1 MGLRNKF
8 LKEDRPKAEKRK
20 EKFLAASDAD
30 MNAQIS
36 AGSDGNAEASA
47 YSPETTANERTGAS
61 ANASAD
67 SVTKTEEKA
76 AKKKSSTFSKL
87 SAIWSVISALYVTV
101 AVAWFIIKNGLD
113 GVVPKVLLGML
124 AAFVAGYITVVAI
137 SASKNR
143 ENLNASKN
151 AKTYKKCLKIFKAVT
166 KVVFV
171 AMSGVLLAG
180 MNLNGLHGALQWVA
194 FIATFVVALFQ
205 LVLMIVK
212 MIFKARRKHIKE
224 KYNVKKQTFKK

>member
-8 LKEDRPKAEKRK
+8 LKEDRPKTEKRK

-47 YSPETTANERTGAS
+47 YSPETTANASVPVDSERGVAE
-61 ANASAD
+61 AD
-67 SVTKTEEKA
+67 LKS
-76 AKKKSSTFSKL
+76 AKKKSSAFSKL

-124 AAFVAGYITVVAI
+124 AAFVAGYLVVIAT

-143 ENLNASKN
+143 EGMNASKN

-194 FIATFVVALFQ
+194 FIATFAVALFQ

-212 MIFKARRKHIKE
+212 MIFKARRRYIKK

>member
-1 MGLRNKF
+1 MKLRNKF
-8 LKEDRPKAEKRK
+8 LSEDRPKAEKRK
-20 EKFLAASDAD
+20 EKFLVSSDAGT
-30 MNAQIS
+30 NVQVN

-47 YSPETTANERTGAS
+47 YSPETP
-61 ANASAD
+61 ANASAPVD
-67 SVTKTEEKA
+67 SERGVAEADLKS
-76 AKKKSSTFSKL
+76 AKKKSSAFSKL

-113 GVVPKVLLGML
+113 GTVPKVLLGML
-124 AAFVAGYITVVAI
+124 VAFVVGYVTVVAI

-143 ENLNASKN
+143 EGMNASKN

-180 MNLNGLHGALQWVA
+180 MNLNGLHGALQWIV

-224 KYNVKKQTFKK
+224 KYNISKQTFKK

>member
-1 MGLRNKF
+1 MPYHF
-8 LKEDRPKAEKRK
+8 PKAEKRK
-20 EKFLAASDAD
+20 EKFLASSNAD
-30 MNAQIS
+30 TNVQIN
-36 AGSDGNAEASA
+36 GYSDGNAETPVNTSVQEDSKINLAEEDSA
-47 YSPETTANERTGAS
+47 
-61 ANASAD
+61 
-67 SVTKTEEKA
+67 KEKS
-76 AKKKSSTFSKL
+76 AKKKSSAFSKL

-124 AAFVAGYITVVAI
+124 AAFVVGYVAVVAI

-180 MNLNGLHGALQWVA
+180 
-194 FIATFVVALFQ
+194 
-205 LVLMIVK
+205 
-212 MIFKARRKHIKE
+212 IFFAKIH
-224 KYNVKKQTFKK
+224 